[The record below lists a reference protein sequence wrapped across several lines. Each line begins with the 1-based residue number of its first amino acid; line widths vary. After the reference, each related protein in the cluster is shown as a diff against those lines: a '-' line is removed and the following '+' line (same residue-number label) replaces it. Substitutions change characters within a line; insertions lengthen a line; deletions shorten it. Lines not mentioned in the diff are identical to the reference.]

1 MIRLSRTA
9 KRNRQAGFSVIELLI
24 AMFILTIGLLG
35 GMLIMLA
42 AMATNSRNRMDS
54 TAVALAQSTLDRI
67 IVLSIADPNQQTI
80 MRDCL
85 GNQTTMNTSVGGA
98 PLVSFNGIGNT
109 GVSNIDFSAAPVAGY
124 QMLYAV
130 CAAGAPD
137 SNPQYYDVRW
147 AIQGPLGTGNTQLV
161 LVGAKHTNENGN
173 GGGQAARFFNLP
185 ITLRAIRGN

>member
-1 MIRLSRTA
+1 MIRLSRRA
-9 KRNRQAGFSVIELLI
+9 KRNRQKGFSVIELLI

-67 IVLSIADPNQQTI
+67 IVLSISDPNQTSI

-85 GNQTTMNTSVGGA
+85 GNQTIVNTSVGGA
-98 PLVSFNGIGNT
+98 PLTNFNGIGNA
-109 GVSNIDFSAAPVAGY
+109 GVSNIDFSQAPVPGY

-130 CAAGAPD
+130 CAAGAAD

-147 AIQGPLGTGNTQLV
+147 AIQGPL
-161 LVGAKHTNENGN
+161 
-173 GGGQAARFFNLP
+173 
-185 ITLRAIRGN
+185 

>member
-1 MIRLSRTA
+1 MIRLSRRA
-9 KRNRQAGFSVIELLI
+9 KRNRQKGFSVIELLI

-67 IVLSIADPNQQTI
+67 IVLSISDPNQTSI

-85 GNQTTMNTSVGGA
+85 GNQTIVNTSVGGA
-98 PLVSFNGIGNT
+98 PLTNFNGIGNA
-109 GVSNIDFSAAPVAGY
+109 GVSNIDFSQAPVPGY

-130 CAAGAPD
+130 CAAGAAD

-173 GGGQAARFFNLP
+173 GGGKAARFFNLP

>member
-1 MIRLSRTA
+1 MIRLSGTA
-9 KRNRQAGFSVIELLI
+9 QRNRQKGFSMIELLI

-67 IVLSIADPNQQTI
+67 IVLSISDPNQQTI
-80 MRDCL
+80 MTDCL
-85 GNQTTMNTSVGGA
+85 GNQTTMNTNVGGS
-98 PLVSFNGIGNT
+98 PLASFNGIGNA
-109 GVSNIDFSAAPVAGY
+109 GVSNIDFSQPPVAGY

-130 CAAGAPD
+130 CAVGAPD

-147 AIQGPLGTGNTQLV
+147 TIQGPFGTGNTQLV
-161 LVGAKHTNENGN
+161 LVGAKHTNESGN
-173 GGGQAARFFNLP
+173 GGGTTTKFFNLP